1 MMNTQTRS
9 NVIEASKEL
18 FREIIK
24 ENAFSSSSIAIEAKT
39 LTPEEAIGNPTRR
52 DYPIIEGKERMI
64 EAEFC
69 GARGHAFT
77 DSPLDFIGLLKDV
90 VELETDSNQHRA
102 IYLATLNA
110 VMRYLGM
117 IHGTVHCKNNE
128 PEDCAGK
135 IAGYIR
141 ETWGDVRIG
150 LIGLNPAIAET
161 LAKTFGSG
169 NICTTDLDYKNI
181 GTLRYNIPIW
191 DGRTRTEE
199 LVRDSDL
206 VLATGTTLGNGTFD
220 EIWHLIRQYNKPY
233 LFYGV
238 TIAGISELM
247 GINRI
252 CPYGADN

>member
-1 MMNTQTRS
+1 MNTQIRS
-9 NVIEASKEL
+9 NIIEESKEL
-18 FREIIK
+18 FREIIR
-24 ENAFSSSSIAIEAKT
+24 ENALSSSSIAIEAKT
-39 LTPEEAIGNPTRR
+39 LTPQEAIGNPTRR

-64 EAEFC
+64 EAEFN

-77 DSPLDFIGLLKDV
+77 DSPLDFIGLLEDV
-90 VELETDSNQHRA
+90 LELDTDTNQHRA
-102 IYLATLNA
+102 VYLATLNA
-110 VMRYLGM
+110 VMRSLGM

-128 PEDCAGK
+128 PEDCAMK
-135 IAGYIR
+135 IAGYIK

-161 LAKTFGSG
+161 LVKTFGSE

-181 GTLRYNIPIW
+181 GEYRYDVPIW

-199 LVRDSDL
+199 LVRDSDF

-238 TIAGISELM
+238 TVAGISELM
-247 GINRI
+247 GVNRI
-252 CPYGADN
+252 CPYGADT

>member
-1 MMNTQTRS
+1 MNTQIRS
-9 NVIEASKEL
+9 NIIEESKEL
-18 FREIIK
+18 FREIIR
-24 ENAFSSSSIAIEAKT
+24 ENALSSSSIAIEAKT
-39 LTPEEAIGNPTRR
+39 LTPQEAIGNPTRR

-64 EAEFC
+64 EAEFN

-77 DSPLDFIGLLKDV
+77 DSPLDFIGLLEDV
-90 VELETDSNQHRA
+90 LELDTDTNQHRA
-102 IYLATLNA
+102 VYLATLNA
-110 VMRYLGM
+110 VMRSLGM

-128 PEDCAGK
+128 PEDCARK
-135 IAGYIR
+135 IAGHIK

-161 LAKTFGSG
+161 LVKTFGSE

-181 GTLRYNIPIW
+181 GEYRYDVPIW

-199 LVRDSDL
+199 LVRDSDF

-238 TIAGISELM
+238 TVAGISELM
-247 GINRI
+247 GVNRI
-252 CPYGADN
+252 CPYGADT